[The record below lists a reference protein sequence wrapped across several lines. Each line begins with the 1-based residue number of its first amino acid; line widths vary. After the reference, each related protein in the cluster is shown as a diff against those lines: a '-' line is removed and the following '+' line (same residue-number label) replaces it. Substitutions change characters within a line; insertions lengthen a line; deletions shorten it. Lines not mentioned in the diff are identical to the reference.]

1 MSAILRA
8 DHSSLSP
15 QIACAFFERTSSAA
29 ASARALSL
37 RLSSLSL
44 ARFSALS
51 EVTAILSSFS
61 LVCSLS
67 SKTTSPLELEH
78 HSLNSFNSSRVIPF
92 ERQNLPASGESIP
105 RIWQCPSAM
114 SASRRFIPRGNG
126 MECFESRPRR
136 LPLSETLLE
145 TCLSHSYSAV
155 LDTLYSLQAS
165 TTDISSDRIRL
176 TTLYA
181 IVEVAF
187 PKADITID
195 VFHVIK
201 NQCDCLDEMRM
212 RFKRKAISELAK
224 EKREFNKKKKLRK
237 KARASYRKK
246 HPKKRGE
253 RRGRP
258 RKRANEQFKPKGL
271 STGDTKVELFT
282 RARYILPKSGEKWS
296 DRQKAKAN
304 LLFELVPKLKEAYS
318 LVCELRCIFKNKKL
332 TRDTAKEKLKV
343 WYKNVSES
351 KIKELIAA
359 KNSLKAK
366 ENEVLNY
373 FVN

>member
-1 MSAILRA
+1 MDTFPIPARSLERYFKINGRTLEKNYKEHLSGFREWEQA
-8 DHSSLSP
+8 DHASDWILLPENMGENLSIDESMH
-15 QIACAFFERTSSAA
+15 QKDLFTFISNKDGHGKKGTLIAVVRGTKA
-29 ASARALSL
+29 
-37 RLSSLSL
+37 
-44 ARFSALS
+44 S
-51 EVTAILSSFS
+51 EVVKVLMQ
-61 LVCSLS
+61 
-67 SKTTSPLELEH
+67 
-78 HSLNSFNSSRVIPF
+78 IP
-92 ERQNLPASGESIP
+92 EDK
-105 RIWQCPSAM
+105 RIAVKEVTM
-114 SASRRFIPRGNG
+114 D
-126 MECFESRPRR
+126 
-136 LPLSETLLE
+136 
-145 TCLSHSYSAV
+145 YS
-155 LDTLYSLQAS
+155 DSMH
-165 TTDISSDRIRL
+165 
-176 TTLYA
+176 A

-237 KARASYRKK
+237 KARASCRKK

-304 LLFELVPKLKEAYS
+304 MLFELAPKLKEAYS

-332 TRDTAKEKLKV
+332 TRDTAKEKIKV

-359 KNSLKAK
+359 KNTLKAK

-373 FVN
+373 FVNYATNAAAESLNSKMKGFRSELRGVRDLPFFMYRCCMIFG